1 MNDIRSINTS
11 PSGREPNSKSAKRSP
26 LRQLAS
32 LTWRESRS
40 ARRRLLLYMSSIS
53 LGVAAL
59 VAIDSFADN
68 VTRSI
73 REQSRALLGGDIAF
87 GSRRPYTAAQLALLD
102 SLARKTKAQ
111 YARVVTF
118 PSMAL
123 VPRSGGT
130 RLVQVRGVSSN
141 YPFYGVI
148 TTQPAGRWKSLQSG
162 PNALVDPSLL
172 VSLNAKLG
180 DTITLGLGRFV
191 INGVLKD
198 VPGTPGIAEIIG
210 PRVFIPERYVPETQ
224 LLVFGSTADYGL
236 LARLPNGTNPDRAIR
251 PFRTAFEKQ
260 QIRARTVTQ
269 SEENTTDAIDQLSQ
283 FIGIVGLVALL
294 LGGVGVASGVRAFV
308 SRKID
313 TVAILRCLG
322 ASSGQVLAMYVAQA
336 AAMGLLGALV
346 GAALGVAVQFGLPRV
361 FGDFLP
367 VDVSVTLEPT
377 AIMTGMIVGGWIALI
392 FSLRPLLALRNVSPL
407 QTLRR
412 DADSEILR
420 MRWNDFPR
428 LAVDVALAASVVAI
442 GLLRASDLQQGLW
455 ISGATFAVI
464 AVLTVSAILL
474 SWLARRTIR
483 ARWPYVVRQ
492 GVANLYRPANQ
503 TRSVVLSLGF
513 GAFLITTL
521 YLVQSNLLR
530 QFNINIG
537 KSNANLVFFD
547 IQEDQMSAVDSL
559 VRSRGQ
565 ILQTAPIVTMRIAS
579 INNRSVEQIVDD
591 AAARRK
597 QDSISRAQTAASGA
611 ANTRPQRGGSAAP
624 DRRSRA
630 GQQSGRPSWAL
641 RREYRSSFR
650 DTVTAGEKIV
660 SGKWFS
666 STSASDTGEVSL
678 DRDVAGELRVKLGD
692 VITWDVQGVLVPVR
706 VTSMREVT
714 WARFEP
720 NFFAVFS
727 PASLRAAPKQHV
739 ILATVNGN
747 STIAALQ
754 RDIVTRFPNV
764 SSLDL
769 TLVKETVGKI
779 LDKVTTAIRF
789 MALFSL
795 AMGIPVLFSAVAATR
810 RDRIREGVLLKTL
823 GATRGQIMRI
833 LLAEYALLGMLGSLT
848 GMLLAIGGGWALTHY
863 VFESSFSPALV
874 PAFAIALI
882 MLALTIAIG
891 LLAGRDVFKETPM
904 TALREA

>member
-1 MNDIRSINTS
+1 MSARSS
-11 PSGREPNSKSAKRSP
+11 
-26 LRQLAS
+26 LRQLIS

-73 REQSRALLGGDIAF
+73 RDQSRALLGGDVAF
-87 GSRRPYTAAQLALLD
+87 GSRRPYTPQQRALLD
-102 SLARKTKAQ
+102 SLARRSGAQ
-111 YARVVTF
+111 FARVVTF

-162 PNALVDPSLL
+162 ANALVDPSLL
-172 VSLNAKLG
+172 VALNARLG
-180 DTITLGLGRFV
+180 DTLTLGLGRFV
-191 INGVLKD
+191 IAGVLKD

-224 LLVFGSTADYGL
+224 LLVFGSTAEYGV
-236 LARLPNGTNPDRAIR
+236 LARLPDGVNADRAIR
-251 PFRTAFEKQ
+251 PLRAALERQ
-260 QIRARTVTQ
+260 QMRARTVTQ
-269 SEENTTDAIDQLSQ
+269 SEENTTEAIDQLSD

-313 TVAILRCLG
+313 TVAIMRCLG
-322 ASSGQVLAMYVAQA
+322 ASSEQVLSMYVAQA
-336 AAMGLLGALV
+336 AAMGLLGALA

-361 FGDFLP
+361 LGDFLP
-367 VDVSVTLEPT
+367 VDVAVTLEPA
-377 AIMTGMIVGGWIALI
+377 AILTGIAVGGWIALI

-420 MRWNDFPR
+420 MRWNDVPR
-428 LAVDVALAASVVAI
+428 VTVDVALALSVVAI
-442 GLLRASDLQQGLW
+442 GLLRASEWRQGLW
-455 ISGATFAVI
+455 ISASTFAVI
-464 AVLTVSAILL
+464 AVLTGSAILL
-474 SWLARRTIR
+474 SWLARRTMR
-483 ARWPYVVRQ
+483 AGWPYVVRQ

-503 TRSVVLSLGF
+503 TRSVILSLGF

-530 QFNINIG
+530 QFNVNVD

-547 IQEDQMSAVDSL
+547 IQQDQAASVDSL
-559 VRSRGQ
+559 VGSRGRV
-565 ILQTAPIVTMRIAS
+565 LQTAPVVTMRIAA
-579 INNRSVEQIVDD
+579 INDRSVEQIIDD

-597 QDSISRAQTAASGA
+597 EDSLRRASGTAEKGSEGRRTGSETITGTAGSSRRAQ
-611 ANTRPQRGGSAAP
+611 P
-624 DRRSRA
+624 
-630 GQQSGRPSWAL
+630 SGRPSWAL
-641 RREYRSSFR
+641 RREYRSTFR
-650 DTVTAGEKIV
+650 DTVTTGEKLV
-660 SGKWFS
+660 SGKWFTAGAALS
-666 STSASDTGEVSL
+666 PTDTGEVSL
-678 DRDVAGELRVKLGD
+678 DKNVADELRVKLGD
-692 VITWDVQGVLVPVR
+692 IVTWDVQGVRIPVR
-706 VTSMREVT
+706 VTSMREIT

-727 PASLRAAPKQHV
+727 PASLARAPRQYV
-739 ILATVNGN
+739 VLATVAGT
-747 STIAALQ
+747 STVAGLQ

-769 TLVKETVGKI
+769 TLVKETVARI
-779 LDKVTTAIRF
+779 LSKVTTAIRF

-823 GATRGQIMRI
+823 GASRGQIMRI
-833 LLAEYALLGMLGSLT
+833 LLAEYALLGLLGSLT
-848 GMLLAIGGGWALTHY
+848 GMVLAIGGGWALTHFL
-863 VFESSFSPALV
+863 FESSFSPALA
-874 PAFAIALI
+874 PAAAIALL

-891 LLAGRDVFKETPM
+891 LLAGRDVFRETPM